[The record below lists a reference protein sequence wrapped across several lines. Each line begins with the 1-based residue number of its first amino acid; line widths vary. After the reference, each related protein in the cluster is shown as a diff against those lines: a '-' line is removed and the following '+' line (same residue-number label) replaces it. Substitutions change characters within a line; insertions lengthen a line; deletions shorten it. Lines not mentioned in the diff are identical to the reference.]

1 MLTRVELEQLSSYHN
16 PDYPVISFYLNI
28 DKGRPDEAKVEIRL
42 KNVLTEI
49 EEQREQWTKAQM
61 ESVERDLERI
71 RAFVRDQ
78 RVQGGQGVVAF
89 ACSADDFWTTYTFP
103 RRVGNHVHLDH
114 RPYVKPLF
122 RILAHY
128 EPICTVLI
136 GKGKGRIFITQGDQI
151 EERSDVFTAVPKR
164 HDQGGWAQARLQ
176 RQHDEA
182 VTHHLKTTAEQVFG
196 LYQEM
201 KFDKLLVAGTEELV
215 SQFQEHLHP
224 YLKERLVATFPLSL
238 VASTKTIHERTRQIV
253 DALAQQEALELVE
266 RLESESS
273 AQNLG
278 VVDLPGTLRAVQ
290 QGQVLTLLVTEGFAE
305 DGKRCRGCGHLTVY
319 AEEECPYCGGSLAPV
334 ADIVQAI
341 ADLAFDQGCA
351 VKFLEGEAGRRLA
364 KLGSIGALLRYR
376 PRP

>member
-1 MLTRVELEQLSSYHN
+1 MLTRIELEQLSKYHN
-16 PDYPVISFYLNI
+16 PDYPVTSFYLNV

-42 KNVLTEI
+42 KNVLAEI
-49 EEQREQWTKAQM
+49 EEQRQNWNKAQM
-61 ESVERDLERI
+61 ESVEGDLERI
-71 RAFVRDQ
+71 RAFVREQ
-78 RVQGGQGVVAF
+78 RVRGGQGVVAF
-89 ACSADDFWTTYTFP
+89 ACSADDFWQAYAFP
-103 RRVGNHVHLDH
+103 RRVGNHLHLNH
-114 RPYVKPLF
+114 QPYVKPLF

-136 GKGKGRIFITQGDQI
+136 GKGKGRIFVTQGDQI
-151 EERSDVFTAVPKR
+151 KERSDVSTAVPKR
-164 HDQGGWAQARLQ
+164 HEQGGWAQARLQ

-182 VTHHLKTTAEQVFG
+182 VTHHLKSTAEQVFG
-196 LYQEM
+196 LFQKA

-215 SQFQEHLHP
+215 SQFEAYLHP
-224 YLKERLVATFPLSL
+224 YLKDRLVATFALGMRAG
-238 VASTKTIHERTRQIV
+238 VKTVHERTRQIV
-253 DALAQQEALELVE
+253 DELTQEEGLQLVE
-266 RLESESS
+266 RLESESG

-319 AEEECPYCGGSLAPV
+319 AEEECPYCGGPLAPV

-341 ADLAFDQGCA
+341 ADLAFDQGCE
-351 VKFLEGEAGRRLA
+351 VKFLEGEAGERL
-364 KLGSIGALLRYR
+364 GNIGALLRYR